1 MTSSWILMTVQDK
14 TKQSKQKSF
23 VYKCKFLIV
32 ILLILLKMKELLDKI
47 TGVVELGVVRVNDL
61 L

>member
-14 TKQSKQKSF
+14 TKQSKQKR
-23 VYKCKFLIV
+23 VLIV

>member
-1 MTSSWILMTVQDK
+1 MTVQDK

-23 VYKCKFLIV
+23 FYKCRFLIV